1 MMNDILVLTKRNIKI
16 YLRDKAAVFFSFL
29 SIIIL
34 LALYF
39 LFLKNAYITDEL
51 ADLLAK
57 NEIEFITNSLM
68 ISGVLESTL

>member
-57 NEIEFITNSLM
+57 NEIEL
-68 ISGVLESTL
+68 